1 VRSPAVW
8 RYHSFM
14 MKKTTAAL
22 LAVLAALMMLA
33 ACASRSGGEEISK
46 ERAIELAREHL
57 TFEARK
63 VEAVKATDQGRTVW
77 QVTFRGTEPN
87 PSLGLMG
94 EILIVSIDRKTGE
107 MVSVAMS

>member
-1 VRSPAVW
+1 
-8 RYHSFM
+8 M

-33 ACASRSGGEEISK
+33 ACASRSGGEEISQ

-63 VEAVKATDQGRTVW
+63 VEAVKATDQGRPVW
-77 QVTFRGTEPN
+77 QVTFRGAEPN
-87 PSLGLMG
+87 PSLGFMG
-94 EILIVSIDRKTGE
+94 EVLIVSIDRKTGE
-107 MVSVAMS
+107 MVSIAMS